1 MTNPLDTRNRS
12 RVTFNSYVIWL
23 FENSQIINF
32 KKLPGKAL
40 LHVSLSDPSPWQVS
54 LVVAGG
60 SLTKLAAPP
69 RPRSPSCVYILSRH
83 QHFLITTGQH
93 NHTTIPSQFVSSQLI
108 RYNWNSAVLMMRI
121 LSYFNKCKLLL
132 TELASIDTLV
142 FIQKHQLL
150 IESPHQNKKRQAVLF
165 LLFTQRAAP
174 SSLTFKL
181 HNSQLYSATY
191 CHSHSH
197 FWAYLAG
204 RAGRAEAQCDHQLP
218 TQNVD
223 FQNDWLQQHNIQAG
237 DCLVNSM
244 WSSLLK
250 L

>member
-1 MTNPLDTRNRS
+1 M
-12 RVTFNSYVIWL
+12 
-23 FENSQIINF
+23 
-32 KKLPGKAL
+32 
-40 LHVSLSDPSPWQVS
+40 S

-69 RPRSPSCVYILSRH
+69 RPRSHSCVYILYRH

-93 NHTTIPSQFVSSQLI
+93 NHTTLPSQFVSSQLI
-108 RYNWNSAVLMMRI
+108 RRNNSAVLILRI
-121 LSYFNKCKLLL
+121 LSYFNECKLLL
-132 TELASIDTLV
+132 TGLASIDTLV

-197 FWAYLAG
+197 F
-204 RAGRAEAQCDHQLP
+204 
-218 TQNVD
+218 
-223 FQNDWLQQHNIQAG
+223 
-237 DCLVNSM
+237 
-244 WSSLLK
+244 
-250 L
+250 

>member
-1 MTNPLDTRNRS
+1 MLYGYLKILKLSILRNCLVKHYCMFPWVIQAHDKCPWWW
-12 RVTFNSYVIWL
+12 RVARW
-23 FENSQIINF
+23 
-32 KKLPGKAL
+32 
-40 LHVSLSDPSPWQVS
+40 PSWQHRP
-54 LVVAGG
+54 AH
-60 SLTKLAAPP
+60 APP
-69 RPRSPSCVYILSRH
+69 HVFIFYPGTNTSSSPLAN
-83 QHFLITTGQH
+83 TTTQPYHH
-93 NHTTIPSQFVSSQLI
+93 NLYLLNLLGTFGIQQYWCL
-108 RYNWNSAVLMMRI
+108 RI
-121 LSYFNKCKLLL
+121 LSYFNECKLLL

>member
-1 MTNPLDTRNRS
+1 MFPWVIQEHDKCPWWW
-12 RVTFNSYVIWL
+12 RVARW
-23 FENSQIINF
+23 
-32 KKLPGKAL
+32 
-40 LHVSLSDPSPWQVS
+40 PSWQHRP
-54 LVVAGG
+54 AH
-60 SLTKLAAPP
+60 APP
-69 RPRSPSCVYILSRH
+69 HVFIFYPGTNTSSSPLAN
-83 QHFLITTGQH
+83 TTTQPYH
-93 NHTTIPSQFVSSQLI
+93 H
-108 RYNWNSAVLMMRI
+108 
-121 LSYFNKCKLLL
+121 KLYLLNLLGTFEIQQYWYWGSFSIFQWIQTSML

-142 FIQKHQLL
+142 LSYQLL

-191 CHSHSH
+191 CHSHSY
-197 FWAYLAG
+197 FWAYL
-204 RAGRAEAQCDHQLP
+204 AGRAEAQCDHQLP